1 MASAGFFAGMVTA
14 GVLLGAG
21 FVGGSLVA
29 RQMLEPAPEAAAAA
43 VDRLPPA
50 RVVLPPL
57 TAEAAAPAS
66 APVETSAPTPAQPR
80 PQLIPAKDDSSE
92 KAAEKDKQT
101 RSSADDDRQT
111 KRADQR
117 KEEAAERRKKRYAE
131 RKARRDAARA
141 KQQQEQHL
149 QQQHELME
157 AGAQQ
162 PSPPGI
168 MAFDDEAQHPSTT
181 GFFGN

>member
-1 MASAGFFAGMVTA
+1 MASTGFFAGMITA

-29 RQMLEPAPEAAAAA
+29 QQMLEPAPEAAAAA
-43 VDRLPPA
+43 ADQLPPA

-57 TAEAAAPAS
+57 TAQAAPPAS
-66 APVETSAPTPAQPR
+66 APVETSALPPAQPK

-92 KAAEKDKQT
+92 RAAEKEKPA
-101 RSSADDDRQT
+101 RSSADDERQAS
-111 KRADQR
+111 RAEQR
-117 KEEAAERRKKRYAE
+117 KAEAAERRKKRYAE
-131 RKARRDAARA
+131 RKGKRDAARA

-149 QQQHELME
+149 QQQHQLME
-157 AGAQQ
+157 AAAQQ
-162 PSPPGI
+162 PSRPGV